1 MENITRFLSVFEN
14 LYEGVYYVDKNR
26 QILFWNAGAERIT
39 GFTSQE
45 VLNKYCYDNILMHT
59 DDKGTQIC
67 IQGCPLHQSMDDNEI
82 KTALVY
88 LQHKSGY
95 RVPVSVRAIPILNQ
109 GVVCGAIEVFQIQQE
124 LLETMHNVEELKL
137 LALTDQ
143 LTILPNRRYISTF
156 LESKI
161 REYRALRINF
171 GVLFIDIDH
180 FKVLNDQY
188 GHTAGDEVLSVLA
201 KTFTHVLRASD
212 MIGRWGGEEFL
223 GICICKDDEALL
235 SIAEK
240 IRTLAKKTVIPFGN
254 LILHITISIGATMI
268 RENDTIEKLIE
279 RADKL
284 MYQSKANGRN
294 QTTLN

>member
-14 LYEGVYYVDKNR
+14 LYEGVYYVDINR

-39 GFTSQE
+39 GFTRQE
-45 VLNKYCYDNILMHT
+45 VLNRHCYDNILMHT
-59 DDKGTQIC
+59 DDKGTHIC
-67 IQGCPLHQSMDDNEI
+67 IKGCPLHQSMADNEI
-82 KTALVY
+82 KTAFVY

-143 LTILPNRRYISTF
+143 LTVLPNRRYITTF

-161 REYRALRINF
+161 RENRALGINF

-180 FKVLNDQY
+180 FKALNDQH
-188 GHTAGDEVLSVLA
+188 GHTAGDEVLSVLS
-201 KTFTHVLRASD
+201 KTFANVLRASD
-212 MIGRWGGEEFL
+212 RIGRWGGEEFL
-223 GICICKDDEALL
+223 GVCICRDGDTLL
-235 SIAEK
+235 KIAEK
-240 IRTLAKKTVIPFGN
+240 IRTLAEKTVIPFGD

-268 RENDTIEKLIE
+268 RENDTLGTLIQ

-284 MYQSKANGRN
+284 MYKSKANGRN
-294 QTTLN
+294 QTTLK